1 MNHWGVFIYMHPY
14 RNAIKYNSVGLFMTD
29 SPAASPNTD
38 SLYFFNRVQSA
49 SLSVDVQRQN
59 VQHIGSEDFLDRK
72 IVSEPNIQ
80 LSVDYLLTD
89 GHEEKTLGLNVAQKG
104 ESMTSGSMYSNL
116 REDKSVLMAIGR
128 EQFDLT
134 GYANRDNGYSGT
146 DIIGIGNCYITDYS
160 ISAGVGDFAKASVS
174 MVGSNVRYSCEG
186 SGEGGYSWL
195 DNVKHMAFLM
205 TQLNGFINLQDGG
218 MIPLGSSERKIYKAG
233 VQIPSLDL
241 VNSGIDPVGPVVERD
256 GNLVQLGTG
265 IEFDPV
271 MYKTPVSAIPPGG
284 INVKIKS
291 LNIGGPI
298 LSGLNEGACTKGSA
312 NIQSFNISL
321 PFEREN
327 LYGFGSMH
335 AYGRK
340 MKYPQVGTISFS
352 LLASAFNTGDLRT
365 MFCDDEEYEIE
376 INLNNQCDFTCA
388 PSSEHETYI
397 KYIINNARFDNYS
410 FSESIGSIATVDCS
424 FSFGVSRNNGFFM
437 SGSFEE
443 YYLALQRKGLVE
455 LQDGSLIPV

>member
-1 MNHWGVFIYMHPY
+1 
-14 RNAIKYNSVGLFMTD
+14 
-29 SPAASPNTD
+29 
-38 SLYFFNRVQSA
+38 
-49 SLSVDVQRQN
+49 
-59 VQHIGSEDFLDRK
+59 
-72 IVSEPNIQ
+72 
-80 LSVDYLLTD
+80 
-89 GHEEKTLGLNVAQKG
+89 
-104 ESMTSGSMYSNL
+104 MTSGSMYSNL
-116 REDKSVLMAIGR
+116 REDKSVLIAVGR

-134 GYANRDNGYSGT
+134 GYGNRENGYSGT

-195 DNVKHMAFLM
+195 DNINQMAFLM

-218 MIPLGSSERKIYKAG
+218 MIPLGSSERKIYKGG

-241 VNSGIDPVGPVVERD
+241 VNSGIDPVGPVVER
-256 GNLVQLGTG
+256 GGESVQLGAG
-265 IEFDPV
+265 IEFDPA
-271 MYKTPVSAIPPGG
+271 MHKSPVSAIPPGG
-284 INVKIKS
+284 INVNVKN
-291 LNIGGPI
+291 LNVGGPI
-298 LSGLNEGACTKGSA
+298 LSGLYEGSCTKGSA
-312 NIQSFNISL
+312 NIQNFNISL
-321 PFEREN
+321 PFDREN

-397 KYIINNARFDNYS
+397 KYIINNAKFDNYS
-410 FSESIGSIATVDCS
+410 FNESIGSIATVDCS

-443 YYLALQRKGLVE
+443 YYLALQRQGLVE